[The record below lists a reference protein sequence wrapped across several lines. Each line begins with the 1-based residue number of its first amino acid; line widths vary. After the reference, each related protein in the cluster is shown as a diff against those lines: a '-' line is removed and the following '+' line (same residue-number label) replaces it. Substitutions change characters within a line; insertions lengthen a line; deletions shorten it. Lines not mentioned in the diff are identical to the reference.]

1 MRATRALVL
10 GGALLGGAL
19 VATPRDA
26 TGALVGASRDAT
38 GVLAERA
45 AMPPGH
51 EIRVRGVAG
60 DTVVSLLPT
69 PGGGLVRADVL
80 ARLLGGRLDSAGI
93 GRWDL
98 TLYATTIELRAGIP
112 FATYHGYPLPLSEA
126 TRVVGGH
133 PHVSLQLFSEII
145 PRFGIGILWDRER
158 AEVRLFQAIASRAG
172 PASLPRRDE
181 AESVVARASR
191 TVTPDRDATGATSRP
206 RTATTAA
213 PAKPAPEPGAP
224 KGLLRKYKVVVDA
237 GHGGRDP
244 GNPGR
249 VVDGRRMREA
259 GLTLSISLRLEKE
272 LKRRGFDVFM
282 TRRTDTLIGLHDRGP
297 LANQQGGD
305 MFVSIHTNAAD
316 PKWRNATGVRGFET
330 YFLAEAQSEDERR
343 VEAMENSAVRF
354 ESSVET
360 EKGDPLSFLIAD
372 IAQNEH
378 LRESSDLAAV
388 VQQRLGVSHPG
399 PNRGVKQANLA
410 VLRDAFMPAVLV
422 EVGYGSNLAE
432 VSWLSSAAGQQA
444 TVVALADAITE
455 YFRHYERRVQPSQ
468 R

>member
-1 MRATRALVL
+1 MRAILLCA
-10 GGALLGGAL
+10 ALLVNAADASAL
-19 VATPRDA
+19 
-26 TGALVGASRDAT
+26 
-38 GVLAERA
+38 
-45 AMPPGH
+45 PPGNA
-51 EIRVRGVAG
+51 IRVRGVSG

-98 TLYATTIELRAGIP
+98 TLYATTIELRAGMP

-181 AESVVARASR
+181 PEPVVAQASR
-191 TVTPDRDATGATSRP
+191 TVTPEPAAAGTPTRP
-206 RTATTAA
+206 RAAPTTA
-213 PAKPAPEPGAP
+213 PRKPTPEPGAP

-237 GHGGRDP
+237 GHGGNDP

-249 VVDGRRMREA
+249 VVNGRREREA
-259 GLTLSISLRLEKE
+259 GLTLAISLRLEKE
-272 LKRRGFDVFM
+272 LKKRGFDVYM
-282 TRRTDTLIGLHDRGP
+282 TRRVDTLIGLHDRGP
-297 LANQQGGD
+297 LANKQGGD
-305 MFVSIHTNAAD
+305 MFVSIHTNAAN
-316 PKWRNATGVRGFET
+316 PRWNNASGVRGFET
-330 YFLAEAQSEDERR
+330 YFLAEARTEDERR
-343 VEAMENSAVRF
+343 VEAMENAAVRF

-360 EKGDPLSFLIAD
+360 ERGDPLSFLIAD

-388 VQQRLGVSHPG
+388 VQQRLGVAHPG
-399 PNRGVKQANLA
+399 PSRGVKQADFA
-410 VLRDAFMPAVLV
+410 VLRDAFMPAILV
-422 EVGYGSNLAE
+422 ELGFGSNLSDVRWMASAE
-432 VSWLSSAAGQQA
+432 GQQA
-444 TVVALADAITE
+444 TAVALADAITE
-455 YFRHYERRVQPSQ
+455 YFQHYERRVLPSQ